1 MRTSLLLA
9 SLAMSSIV
17 GLSGCEL
24 KKAPA
29 KANSVADSHAG
40 HDHSAPG
47 PNGGHVEAFDK
58 SDVHFEW
65 GNDDATHKLS
75 IYLEEI
81 VSKGAV
87 VESVKIDV
95 VSGDTKKSFSL
106 EKDEKAKI
114 AGSVFSI
121 VNEELVGMVNAS
133 GKDTKG
139 VHSKLIAVID
149 GKEQTCLLVHE
160 DGHKH

>member
-1 MRTSLLLA
+1 MRMSLLMAGLA
-9 SLAMSSIV
+9 LSTIA

-24 KKAPA
+24 KKTSA
-29 KANSVADSHAG
+29 KATTSADPHAG

-58 SDVHFEW
+58 SDLHFEW
-65 GNDDATHKLS
+65 SDDDDSHKLS
-75 IYLEEI
+75 IYLDQI
-81 VSKGAV
+81 VSKGGN

-95 VSGDTKKSFSL
+95 VSGDTKKTFTL

-114 AGSVFSI
+114 AGSVYFI
-121 VNEELVGMVNAS
+121 VSEELLGMVDAS
-133 GKDTKG
+133 GTDTKG

-149 GKEQTCLLVHE
+149 GKEQTCLLNHE

>member
-1 MRTSLLLA
+1 MRTSLLMAGLA
-9 SLAMSSIV
+9 LSSIV

-24 KKAPA
+24 KKAPV
-29 KANSVADSHAG
+29 KATTSADPHAG

-58 SDVHFEW
+58 SDLHFEW
-65 GNDDATHKLS
+65 SDNDDSHTLS
-75 IYLEEI
+75 IYLDQI
-81 VSKGAV
+81 VSKGGNV
-87 VESVKIDV
+87 GSVKIDV
-95 VSGDTKKSFSL
+95 ISGDTKKTFTL

-114 AGSVFSI
+114 AGSVYFIAS
-121 VNEELVGMVNAS
+121 EELLGMVDAS
-133 GKDTKG
+133 GTDTKG

-149 GKEQTCLLVHE
+149 GKEQTCLLKHD

>member
-1 MRTSLLLA
+1 MRMSLLMAGLA
-9 SLAMSSIV
+9 LSTIA

-24 KKAPA
+24 KKTPA
-29 KANSVADSHAG
+29 KATTNADPHAG

-58 SDVHFEW
+58 SDLHFEW
-65 GNDDATHKLS
+65 SDDDDSHKLS
-75 IYLEEI
+75 IYLDQI
-81 VSKGAV
+81 VSKGGN
-87 VESVKIDV
+87 VESVNIDV
-95 VSGDTKKSFSL
+95 VSGDTKKTFTL

-114 AGSVFSI
+114 AGSIYFI
-121 VNEELVGMVNAS
+121 VSEELLGMVDAS
-133 GKDTKG
+133 GTDTKG

-149 GKEQTCLLVHE
+149 GKEQTCLLKHE